1 MLNIYVGNLPLD
13 VNKSQ
18 LHDLFSQYG
27 EVERVNLITDR
38 DTDRARGF
46 CFVEMHDDNAGRA
59 AIEAL
64 NGHELGGQPIIVS
77 EARPRK
83 SGSGGQRPR
92 G

>member
-1 MLNIYVGNLPLD
+1 MLNIYVANLSFE
-13 VNKSQ
+13 VKESEVY
-18 LHDLFSQYG
+18 DLFSQYG

-38 DTDRARGF
+38 DTDRPRF
-46 CFVEMHDDNAGRA
+46 CFVEMHDDNEGRA

-64 NGHELGGQPIIVS
+64 NGHELGGRPIAVS

-83 SGSGGQRPR
+83 SRSGGQRPR

>member
-1 MLNIYVGNLPLD
+1 MLNIYVGNLSFE
-13 VNKSQ
+13 VKESEVY
-18 LHDLFSQYG
+18 DLFSQYG

-46 CFVEMHDDNAGRA
+46 CFVEMRDDNAGRA

-64 NGHELGGQPIIVS
+64 NGHELGGRPIAVS

-83 SGSGGQRPR
+83 SRSGGQRPR

>member
-46 CFVEMHDDNAGRA
+46 CFVEMRDDNAGRA

-64 NGHELGGQPIIVS
+64 NGHELGGRPIAVS
-77 EARPRK
+77 EARPRE

-92 G
+92 R